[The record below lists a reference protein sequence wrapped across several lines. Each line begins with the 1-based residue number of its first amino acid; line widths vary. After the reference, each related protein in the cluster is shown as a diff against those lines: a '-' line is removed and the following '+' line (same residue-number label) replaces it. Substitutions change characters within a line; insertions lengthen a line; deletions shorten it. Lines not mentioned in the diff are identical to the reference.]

1 MKIDSNALE
10 LARLIWDYHQLGHDP
25 IAADVM
31 VVFGTNDIRVAVFAA
46 GLYHSDFART
56 LVCTGGVAHCGDML
70 ATGWTRPESEIFADA
85 AAAEGVP
92 KVRILLES
100 RALNTAENIR
110 YTRQLLEERGLHP
123 RNVLLVCKPF
133 MQRRVWATMAV
144 EWPEMPATV
153 VSQRM
158 TLDEY
163 FTEELP
169 PEKIIP
175 IMMGDFQRIWIYAK
189 KGWSA
194 PQRIPEEVM
203 RAYRELVRLGFTG
216 HLLPEQDGSN
226 G

>member
-1 MKIDSNALE
+1 MKIDSNAIQ
-10 LARLIWDYHQLGHDP
+10 LARLIWDYHQLGHEP

-46 GLYHSDFART
+46 GLYHSGFART
-56 LVCTGGVAHCGDML
+56 LVCTGGMAHSGDML

-92 KVRILLES
+92 RDRILLES

-110 YTRQLLEERGLHP
+110 YTRELLEERGLNP

-203 RAYRELVRLGFTG
+203 RAYRELVCLGFTG
-216 HLLPEQDGSN
+216 HLLPERDGSN

>member
-1 MKIDSNALE
+1 
-10 LARLIWDYHQLGHDP
+10 
-25 IAADVM
+25 
-31 VVFGTNDIRVAVFAA
+31 
-46 GLYHSDFART
+46 
-56 LVCTGGVAHCGDML
+56 
-70 ATGWTRPESEIFADA
+70 
-85 AAAEGVP
+85 
-92 KVRILLES
+92 
-100 RALNTAENIR
+100 
-110 YTRQLLEERGLHP
+110 
-123 RNVLLVCKPF
+123 

-203 RAYRELVRLGFTG
+203 RAYRELVCLGFTG
-216 HLLPEQDGSN
+216 HLLPERDGSN